1 MKISVIIPT
10 YKRPALLL
18 MCLDAVCKQIFN
30 KEAYEIIVVSDGEDK
45 TTLEALQFFTES
57 SMPPVK
63 YFQLPEKKGPAAAR
77 NAGWREAS
85 GELIA
90 FTDDDCIPDVNWLK
104 SFWDAFNRRP
114 YINVAF
120 TGRTVVPISQIPTD
134 YELNISHLETAE
146 FITANCACTKNA
158 LIETGGFDEAFTMAW
173 REDSDL
179 QFKMLERGMP
189 IFKVQGATVIH
200 PVRKTKWGI
209 SLKNEKK
216 GMFNALLYKKFPE
229 LYQIKIQPQRP
240 WLYYGILLCFFGFIV
255 GIFLEQSVLT
265 ISGLSGWGILNSW
278 FIIKRLQSTSR
289 SLHHVLEMIV
299 TSIAIPFLSLYWRW
313 YGAFKYR
320 TLLI

>member
-10 YKRPALLL
+10 YKRHTLLL
-18 MCLDAVCKQIFN
+18 RCLDAVRRQVFS
-30 KEAYEIIVVSDGEDK
+30 KEAYEIIVVSDGPDK
-45 TTLEALQFFTES
+45 ATLEALQPFSKS
-57 SMPPVK
+57 STPPIK

-90 FTDDDCIPDVNWLK
+90 FTDDDCIPDINWLK

-120 TGRTVVPISQIPTD
+120 TGHTVVPISQTPTD

-146 FITANCACTKNA
+146 FITANCVCTKNA

-189 IFKVQGATVIH
+189 IFQVQGATVIH

-209 SLKNEKK
+209 SLKDEKK

-240 WLYYGILLCFFGFIV
+240 WLYYGILLFFFAFIV
-255 GIFLEQSVLT
+255 GIFLELSVLT
-265 ISGLSGWGILNSW
+265 ISGLSGWIILTSW
-278 FIIKRLQSTSR
+278 FIIKRLRSTSR
-289 SLHHVLEMIV
+289 RLHHVIEMIV

-313 YGAFKYR
+313 YGAFKYK

>member
-18 MCLDAVCKQIFN
+18 RCLDAVRSQVFN
-30 KEAYEIIVVSDGEDK
+30 KEAYEIIVVSDGPDK
-45 TTLEALQFFTES
+45 ATLEALQPFTKS
-57 SMPPVK
+57 STPPVR

-90 FTDDDCIPDVNWLK
+90 FTDDDCIPDINWLK
-104 SFWDAFNRRP
+104 NFWDAFNRRP

-120 TGRTVVPISQIPTD
+120 TGYTVVPIPETPTD
-134 YELNISHLETAE
+134 YELNISHLATAE

-209 SLKNEKK
+209 SLKDEKK

-229 LYQIKIQPQRP
+229 LYQIKIQPRRP
-240 WLYYGILLCFFGFIV
+240 WLYYGILLCFFAFIV
-255 GIFLEQSVLT
+255 GIFFEISVLT
-265 ISGLSGWGILNSW
+265 ISGLSGWIILNSW
-278 FIIKRLQSTSR
+278 FIIKRLKSTSR
-289 SLHHVLEMIV
+289 NLHHVIEMIV